1 MEYKPEL
8 NAVCNTDVWHHVTY
22 VLQGTK
28 IIAYIDGVQ
37 TAQATTTNDLRTLTS
52 VKLGTN
58 TVSLNDFRIYDH
70 CLTAREIRLLSQG
83 LMVHYPLAD
92 NMVES
97 TTNLA
102 TYPTPTGKAS
112 PAWDASLHPDAIT
125 VSGWGYGYNGGVS
138 TNGVKNPEVGYHA
151 YWKIIDSLPTMVFQ
165 HLNPTIN
172 LGKRWLG
179 ISGGGDFQSLIGPS
193 KTYTISFDAK
203 ASVPNMVITGG
214 LHYRITGASS
224 NAFHDG

>member
-1 MEYKPEL
+1 
-8 NAVCNTDVWHHVTY
+8 VW
-22 VLQGTK
+22 
-28 IIAYIDGVQ
+28 
-37 TAQATTTNDLRTLTS
+37 
-52 VKLGTN
+52 VKLKDKN
-58 TVSLNDFRIYDH
+58 TRGYTPSITYKNGIVEQSVSGFTQSMLFKNFSIFSYDNFHIQDFRLYDH
-70 CLTAREIRLLSQG
+70 ALSEREIKQLSQG

-92 NMVES
+92 DMVES

-179 ISGGGDFQSLIGPS
+179 ISGGGAFQSLIGPS